1 MKNKIPEKAIPTI
14 PVEEWEKIVLE
25 SQSANKILN
34 SPDFIFLRDYLK
46 KAKESAILMVATN
59 SVKDVLET
67 FGGSPGSNYSK
78 TIKTTKEE
86 QLNEIAG
93 CIKFID
99 KLFADLETLSKEESE
114 YLKLADEKKVIIEVT
129 KEDAQREV

>member
-1 MKNKIPEKAIPTI
+1 MNKLPTKEIPII
-14 PVEEWEKIVLE
+14 PVQEWEKICSE
-25 SQSANKILN
+25 SESANKLLN
-34 SPDFIFLRDYLK
+34 NSDFSFLRDYLN
-46 KAKESAILMVATN
+46 KAKESVILMVSTN

-67 FGGSPGSNYSK
+67 QIGDNGYSK

-99 KLFADLETLSKEESE
+99 KLFADLKILSNREAE
-114 YLKLADEKKVIIEVT
+114 YLKLADEKKLIIGVS
-129 KEDAQREV
+129 KEGVKSEI

>member
-1 MKNKIPEKAIPTI
+1 MKNNIPEKVIPTI
-14 PVEEWEKIVLE
+14 PVEEWERIVLE

-67 FGGSPGSNYSK
+67 YGGAPGTNYSK

>member
-1 MKNKIPEKAIPTI
+1 MNKLPTKEIPII
-14 PVEEWEKIVLE
+14 PVQEWEKICSE
-25 SQSANKILN
+25 SESANKLLN
-34 SPDFIFLRDYLK
+34 NSDFSFLRDYLN
-46 KAKESAILMVATN
+46 KAKESVVLMVSTN

-67 FGGSPGSNYSK
+67 QIGDNGYSK

-99 KLFADLETLSKEESE
+99 KLFADLKILSNREAE
-114 YLKLADEKKVIIEVT
+114 YLKLADEKKLIIGVS
-129 KEDAQREV
+129 KEDVKSEI

>member
-1 MKNKIPEKAIPTI
+1 MKNKIPEKEIPTI

-46 KAKESAILMVATN
+46 KAKESAILLVATN
-59 SVKDVLET
+59 AVKDVLET
-67 FGGSPGSNYSK
+67 QQGDNGYSK
-78 TIKTTKEE
+78 TVKTTKEE

-93 CIKFID
+93 YIKFID
-99 KLFADLETLSKEESE
+99 KLFADLKTLSNQEAE
-114 YLKLADEKKVIIEVT
+114 YLKLADEKKLNIEVT
-129 KEDAQREV
+129 KESDAETK

>member
-1 MKNKIPEKAIPTI
+1 MKSKIPEKVIPTI

-34 SPDFIFLRDYLK
+34 SPDFVFLRDYLK
-46 KAKESAILMVATN
+46 RAKDSAILMVATN
-59 SVKDVLET
+59 SIKDVLET
-67 FGGSPGSNYSK
+67 VNYKDGGSK

-114 YLKLADEKKVIIEVT
+114 YLKLADDKKVIIEVT

>member
-1 MKNKIPEKAIPTI
+1 MNKLPTKEIPII
-14 PVEEWEKIVLE
+14 PVQEWEKICSE
-25 SQSANKILN
+25 SESANKLLN
-34 SPDFIFLRDYLK
+34 NSDFSFLRDYLN
-46 KAKESAILMVATN
+46 KAKESVILMVSTN

-67 FGGSPGSNYSK
+67 QIGDNGYSK

-99 KLFADLETLSKEESE
+99 KLFADLKILSNQEAE
-114 YLKLADEKKVIIEVT
+114 YLKLAAEKKLIIGVS
-129 KEDAQREV
+129 KEDVKSEI

>member
-1 MKNKIPEKAIPTI
+1 MNKLPTKEIPII
-14 PVEEWEKIVLE
+14 PVQEWEKICSE
-25 SQSANKILN
+25 SESASKLLN
-34 SPDFIFLRDYLK
+34 NSDFSFLRDYLN
-46 KAKESAILMVATN
+46 KAKESVILMVSTN

-67 FGGSPGSNYSK
+67 QIGDNGYSK

-99 KLFADLETLSKEESE
+99 KLFADLKILSNREAE
-114 YLKLADEKKVIIEVT
+114 YLKLADEKKLIIGVS
-129 KEDAQREV
+129 KEDVKSEI

>member
-1 MKNKIPEKAIPTI
+1 MNKLPTKEIPII
-14 PVEEWEKIVLE
+14 PVQEWEKICSE
-25 SQSANKILN
+25 SESANKLLN
-34 SPDFIFLRDYLK
+34 NSDFSFLRDYLN
-46 KAKESAILMVATN
+46 KAKESVILMVSTN

-67 FGGSPGSNYSK
+67 QIGDNGYSK

-99 KLFADLETLSKEESE
+99 KLFADLKILSNREAE
-114 YLKLADEKKVIIEVT
+114 YLKLADEKKLIIGVS
-129 KEDAQREV
+129 KEDVKSEI

>member
-1 MKNKIPEKAIPTI
+1 MNKLPTKEIPII
-14 PVEEWEKIVLE
+14 PVQEWEKICSE
-25 SQSANKILN
+25 SESANKLLN
-34 SPDFIFLRDYLK
+34 NSDFSFLRDYLN
-46 KAKESAILMVATN
+46 KAKESVILMVSTN

-67 FGGSPGSNYSK
+67 QIGDNGYSK

-99 KLFADLETLSKEESE
+99 KLFADLKILSNQEAE
-114 YLKLADEKKVIIEVT
+114 YLKLADEKKLIIGVS
-129 KEDAQREV
+129 KEGVKSEI

>member
-1 MKNKIPEKAIPTI
+1 MNKLPTKEIPII
-14 PVEEWEKIVLE
+14 PVQEWEKICSE
-25 SQSANKILN
+25 SESANKLLN
-34 SPDFIFLRDYLK
+34 NSDFSFLRDYLN
-46 KAKESAILMVATN
+46 KAKESVILMVSTN

-67 FGGSPGSNYSK
+67 QIGDNGYSK

-99 KLFADLETLSKEESE
+99 KLFADLKILSNQEAE
-114 YLKLADEKKVIIEVT
+114 YLKLADEKKLIIGVS
-129 KEDAQREV
+129 KEDVKSEI

>member
-1 MKNKIPEKAIPTI
+1 MNKLPTKEIPII
-14 PVEEWEKIVLE
+14 PVQEWEKICSE
-25 SQSANKILN
+25 SESANKLLN
-34 SPDFIFLRDYLK
+34 NSDFSFLRDYLN
-46 KAKESAILMVATN
+46 KAKESVILMVSTN

-67 FGGSPGSNYSK
+67 QVGDNGYSK

-99 KLFADLETLSKEESE
+99 KLFADLKILSNQEAE
-114 YLKLADEKKVIIEVT
+114 YLKLADEKKLIIGVS
-129 KEDAQREV
+129 KEDVKSEI